1 MKDYKED
8 MESIE
13 LGDKVLRV
21 STDYTNGRVGIVI
34 EINEAGRLRVA
45 WEGLARTWVKPK
57 GVVKLRSNE

>member
-1 MKDYKED
+1 

-21 STDYTNGRVGIVI
+21 STNHTNGRVGIVI

-45 WEGLARTWVKPK
+45 WEGYARTWVKPK
-57 GVVKLRSNE
+57 CVVKLRSNE